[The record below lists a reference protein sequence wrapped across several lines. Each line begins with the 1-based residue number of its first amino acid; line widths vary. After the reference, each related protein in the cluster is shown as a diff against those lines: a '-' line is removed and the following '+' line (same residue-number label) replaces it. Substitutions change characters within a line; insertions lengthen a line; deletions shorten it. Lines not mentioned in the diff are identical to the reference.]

1 MSPSHA
7 TLHFQ
12 ACAPATAPVPDK
24 APAGRGSVAPLRARP
39 DRHDQARTSLARD
52 RARFAAGQLESA
64 GR

>member
-24 APAGRGSVAPLRARP
+24 APAVRGSAAALRARP
-39 DRHDQARTSLARD
+39 DRDVRARTSLARD
-52 RARFAAGQLESA
+52 RARFAAGRLESS
-64 GR
+64 GG